1 MDPMTSLLLVFA
13 VIVILFALSIVF
25 GSFFTVETS
34 QVAIVQRLGKFARVA
49 GPGLN
54 WKTPFLETVVQRL
67 SMKVQQFEVQVE
79 TKTQDNVFVQI
90 PVSIQYKII
99 PEGVESAFYKLSDPV
114 KQIESMVYNVVLGHV
129 PKMKLDDTFLNQ
141 ADIAS
146 DLRDNLDA
154 SMKEYGYS
162 IVKVLISDI
171 VPDPKVKAAM
181 NDINAA
187 QREREATVSRAETNK
202 LLLVKQA
209 EAEAESKRL
218 QGEGIANQRK
228 AIIAGLKD
236 SVEDFAK
243 TVPGSTPQ
251 DVMQLVLMTQY
262 FDTLKEIAANDHSN
276 TILIPH
282 TPNTMTDLF
291 SQMRNAIVTGQELGK
306 HPDVAAALA
315 RAGQRAIANREFAE
329 NDFIQS
335 MRGRSITSAAISRIS
350 AWISPFDA
358 ISSGSPG

>member
-1 MDPMTSLLLVFA
+1 MRRENIMEGLV
-13 VIVILFALSIVF
+13 LIVF
-25 GSFFTVETS
+25 GVVAIVVLSVALGSFFTVETA

-54 WKTPFLETVVQRL
+54 WKTPYLETVVRRL
-67 SMKVQQFEVQVE
+67 SMKVQQFDVQVE

-99 PEGVESAFYKLSDPV
+99 PDGVEAAFYKLSDPV

-146 DLRDNLDA
+146 DLRDSLDA

-171 VPDPKVKAAM
+171 VPDQKVKAAM

-202 LLLVKQA
+202 MLLVKQA

-228 AIIAGLKD
+228 AIITGLKD

-262 FDTLKEIAANDHSN
+262 FDTLKDIAANDHSN

-282 TPNTMTDLF
+282 TPNTLTDLF
-291 SQMRNAIVTGQELGK
+291 SQIRNAIITGNELTS
-306 HPDVAAALA
+306 HSP
-315 RAGQRAIANREFAE
+315 I
-329 NDFIQS
+329 S
-335 MRGRSITSAAISRIS
+335 PITS
-350 AWISPFDA
+350 
-358 ISSGSPG
+358 PGTQR

>member
-1 MDPMTSLLLVFA
+1 MDAITAGLL
-13 VIVILFALSIVF
+13 IVGGVAALIALGVVF
-25 GSFFTVETS
+25 GSFFTVETA

-54 WKTPFLETVVQRL
+54 WKTPLIEAVVRRM
-67 SMKVQQFEVQVE
+67 SMKVQQFDVKVE

-90 PVSIQYKII
+90 PVSIQYKVI
-99 PEGVESAFYKLSDPV
+99 PESVEAAFYKLTDPV

-141 ADIAS
+141 AAIAN
-146 DLRDNLDA
+146 DLRDSLDG

-171 VPDPKVKAAM
+171 VPDQKVKAAM

-228 AIIAGLKD
+228 AIISGLKD

-251 DVMQLVLMTQY
+251 DVMQLVLMTQN
-262 FDTLKEIAANDHSN
+262 FDTLKDIAANDHTN
-276 TILIPH
+276 TVLIPH
-282 TPNTMTDLF
+282 TPNTLTDIF
-291 SQMRNAIVTGQELGK
+291 SQIRNAIITGSEMTK
-306 HPDVAAALA
+306 HTSVPP
-315 RAGQRAIANREFAE
+315 
-329 NDFIQS
+329 
-335 MRGRSITSAAISRIS
+335 ITS
-350 AWISPFDA
+350 
-358 ISSGSPG
+358 PGTQR

>member
-1 MDPMTSLLLVFA
+1 MDSMGGVLTVLGVFF
-13 VIVILFALSIVF
+13 VIFVLGLVF
-25 GSFFTVETS
+25 GSFFTVETA

-54 WKTPFLETVVQRL
+54 WKTPLIETVVRRM
-67 SMKVQQFEVQVE
+67 SMKVQQFDVKVE

-90 PVSIQYKII
+90 PVSIQYKVI
-99 PEGVESAFYKLSDPV
+99 PESVEAAFYKLTDPV

-141 ADIAS
+141 AAIAN
-146 DLRDNLDA
+146 DLRDSLDG

-171 VPDPKVKAAM
+171 VPDQKVKAAM

-228 AIIAGLKD
+228 AIISGLKD

-262 FDTLKEIAANDHSN
+262 FDTLKDIAANDHSN

-282 TPNTMTDLF
+282 TPNTLTDLF
-291 SQMRNAIVTGQELGK
+291 SQIRNAVITGTEMTK
-306 HPDVAAALA
+306 HDVPASL
-315 RAGQRAIANREFAE
+315 
-329 NDFIQS
+329 S
-335 MRGRSITSAAISRIS
+335 PSASQK
-350 AWISPFDA
+350 
-358 ISSGSPG
+358 

>member
-1 MDPMTSLLLVFA
+1 VVSAFLILIALIVLL
-13 VIVILFALSIVF
+13 ALSIVL

-54 WKTPFLETVVQRL
+54 WKTPYLETVVYRL
-67 SMKVQQFEVQVE
+67 SMKVQQFDVQVE

-90 PVSIQYKII
+90 PVSIQYRVI
-99 PEGVESAFYKLSDPV
+99 PDAVEAAFYKLSDPV

-129 PKMKLDDTFLNQ
+129 PKMKLDDAFLNQ

-171 VPDPKVKAAM
+171 VPDQKVKAAM

-202 LLLVKQA
+202 MLLVKQA

-228 AIIAGLKD
+228 AIISGLKD

-243 TVPGSTPQ
+243 SVPGSTPQ

-282 TPNTMTDLF
+282 TPNTLTDLF
-291 SQMRNAIVTGQELGK
+291 SQIRTAIVTGNELTN
-306 HPDVAAALA
+306 H
-315 RAGQRAIANREFAE
+315 
-329 NDFIQS
+329 S
-335 MRGRSITSAAISRIS
+335 SIS
-350 AWISPFDA
+350 AIPPASP
-358 ISSGSPG
+358 SRKP

>member
-1 MDPMTSLLLVFA
+1 MLGTVVLFLFVIA
-13 VIVILFALSIVF
+13 VIFVLSIVL
-25 GSFFTVETS
+25 GSFFTVETA

-54 WKTPFLETVVQRL
+54 WKTPYLETVVRRL
-67 SMKVQQFEVQVE
+67 SMKVQQFDVQVE

-99 PEGVESAFYKLSDPV
+99 PEGVEAAFYKLSDPV

-171 VPDPKVKAAM
+171 VPDQKVKAAM

-202 LLLVKQA
+202 MLLVKQA

-228 AIIAGLKD
+228 AIITGLKD

-262 FDTLKEIAANDHSN
+262 FDTLKDIAANDHSN

-282 TPNTMTDLF
+282 TPNTLTDLF
-291 SQMRNAIVTGQELGK
+291 SQIRNAIITGTEL
-306 HPDVAAALA
+306 
-315 RAGQRAIANREFAE
+315 
-329 NDFIQS
+329 
-335 MRGRSITSAAISRIS
+335 TSHAS
-350 AWISPFDA
+350 ISPA
-358 ISSGSPG
+358 PTPAAEK

>member
-1 MDPMTSLLLVFA
+1 MDSMGGVLTVLGVFFVIFVLGLL
-13 VIVILFALSIVF
+13 F
-25 GSFFTVETS
+25 GSFFTVETA

-54 WKTPFLETVVQRL
+54 WKTPFIEAVVRRM
-67 SMKVQQFEVQVE
+67 SMKVQQFDVKVE

-90 PVSIQYKII
+90 PVSIQYKVI
-99 PEGVESAFYKLSDPV
+99 PDSVEAAFYKLTDPV

-141 ADIAS
+141 AAIAN
-146 DLRDNLDA
+146 DLRDSLDG

-171 VPDPKVKAAM
+171 VPDQKVKAAM

-228 AIIAGLKD
+228 AIISGLKD

-262 FDTLKEIAANDHSN
+262 FDTLKDIAANDRTN
-276 TILIPH
+276 TVLIPH
-282 TPNTMTDLF
+282 TPNTLTDLF
-291 SQMRNAIVTGQELGK
+291 GQIRNAVITGTEMTR
-306 HPDVAAALA
+306 H
-315 RAGQRAIANREFAE
+315 
-329 NDFIQS
+329 
-335 MRGRSITSAAISRIS
+335 
-350 AWISPFDA
+350 DA
-358 ISSGSPG
+358 PASLSPGGSQK

>member
-1 MDPMTSLLLVFA
+1 MGAEGMLFFIFFVI
-13 VIVILFALSIVF
+13 IVILVLSVVL

-54 WKTPFLETVVQRL
+54 WKTPYIEAVVQRM
-67 SMKVQQFEVQVE
+67 SMKVQQFDVKVE

-90 PVSIQYKII
+90 PVSIQYKVI
-99 PEGVESAFYKLSDPV
+99 PDSVEAAYYKLTDPV

-141 ADIAS
+141 ASIAT

-171 VPDPKVKAAM
+171 VPDLKVKAAM

-202 LLLVKQA
+202 MLLVKQA

-228 AIIAGLKD
+228 AIISGLKD

-262 FDTLKEIAANDHSN
+262 FDTLKDIAANDHSN

-282 TPNTMTDLF
+282 TPDTLTDLF
-291 SQMRNAIVTGQELGK
+291 GQIRNAVITG
-306 HPDVAAALA
+306 
-315 RAGQRAIANREFAE
+315 AE
-329 NDFIQS
+329 
-335 MRGRSITSAAISRIS
+335 MTKRPVPP
-350 AWISPFDA
+350 SPP
-358 ISSGSPG
+358 SNPTQK

>member
-1 MDPMTSLLLVFA
+1 MD
-13 VIVILFALSIVF
+13 ALSGVFLFFGFVVVIFILSVIF
-25 GSFFTVETS
+25 GSFFTVQTA
-34 QVAIVQRLGKFARVA
+34 QVALVQRLGKFARVA

-54 WKTPFLETVVQRL
+54 WKTPLIESVVYRM
-67 SMKVQQFEVQVE
+67 SMKVQQFDVQVE

-90 PVSIQYKII
+90 PVSIQYKVM
-99 PEGVESAFYKLSDPV
+99 PDSVEAAFYKLTNPV

-141 ADIAS
+141 ADIAN
-146 DLRDNLDA
+146 DLRDNLDG

-171 VPDPKVKAAM
+171 VPDQKVKAAM

-228 AIIAGLKD
+228 AIISGLKD
-236 SVEDFAK
+236 SVEDFAQAVK
-243 TVPGSTPQ
+243 GSTPQ

-262 FDTLKEIAANDHSN
+262 FDTLKEIAANDHTN
-276 TILIPH
+276 AILIPH
-282 TPNTMTDLF
+282 TPNTLTDLF
-291 SQMRNAIVTGQELGK
+291 SQIRNALVSGIELSK
-306 HPDVAAALA
+306 TPV
-315 RAGQRAIANREFAE
+315 
-329 NDFIQS
+329 
-335 MRGRSITSAAISRIS
+335 IS
-350 AWISPFDA
+350 APPA
-358 ISSGSPG
+358 APQQ

>member
-1 MDPMTSLLLVFA
+1 MDATGTILNFFGVLLVIF
-13 VIVILFALSIVF
+13 ILSVVF
-25 GSFFTVETS
+25 GSFFTVETA

-54 WKTPFLETVVQRL
+54 WKTPLIEAVVRRMSL
-67 SMKVQQFEVQVE
+67 KVQQFDVQVE

-90 PVSIQYKII
+90 PVSIQYKVM
-99 PEGVESAFYKLSDPV
+99 PDAVEAAFYKLTDPV

-141 ADIAS
+141 ADIAN
-146 DLRDNLDA
+146 DLRDSLDA

-171 VPDPKVKAAM
+171 VPDQKVKAAM

-228 AIIAGLKD
+228 AIISGLKD

-262 FDTLKEIAANDHSN
+262 FDTLKDIAANDRSN
-276 TILIPH
+276 AILIPH
-282 TPNTMTDLF
+282 TPNTLTDLF
-291 SQMRNAIVTGQELGK
+291 GQIRTAVITGAEMTRQAPPSSLSPTE
-306 HPDVAAALA
+306 P
-315 RAGQRAIANREFAE
+315 QR
-329 NDFIQS
+329 
-335 MRGRSITSAAISRIS
+335 
-350 AWISPFDA
+350 
-358 ISSGSPG
+358 

>member
-1 MDPMTSLLLVFA
+1 MDLGPMFVLIAFLVLGGL
-13 VIVILFALSIVF
+13 IVVF
-25 GSFFTVETS
+25 GSFFTVETG

-54 WKTPFLETVVQRL
+54 WKTPLIENVVRRM
-67 SMKVQQFEVQVE
+67 SMKVQQFDVQVE

-90 PVSIQYKII
+90 PVSIQYKVM
-99 PEGVESAFYKLSDPV
+99 PEAVEAAFYKLTDPV

-141 ADIAS
+141 ADIAN
-146 DLRDNLDA
+146 DLRDSLDG

-171 VPDPKVKAAM
+171 VPDQKVKAAM

-228 AIIAGLKD
+228 AIISGLKD

-243 TVPGSTPQ
+243 TVAGSTPQ

-282 TPNTMTDLF
+282 TPNTLTDLF
-291 SQMRNAIVTGQELGK
+291 GQIRNAVITG
-306 HPDVAAALA
+306 
-315 RAGQRAIANREFAE
+315 AE
-329 NDFIQS
+329 
-335 MRGRSITSAAISRIS
+335 MTKSAAP
-350 AWISPFDA
+350 AAFSPID
-358 ISSGSPG
+358 PKK

>member
-1 MDPMTSLLLVFA
+1 MDIGSGVLLFLGFLVFI
-13 VIVILFALSIVF
+13 VVLSVIL
-25 GSFFTVETS
+25 GSFFTVQTS

-54 WKTPFLETVVQRL
+54 WKTPFIESVVYRM
-67 SMKVQQFEVQVE
+67 SMKVQQFDVQVE

-90 PVSIQYKII
+90 PVSIQYKVI
-99 PEGVESAFYKLSDPV
+99 PEAVESAFYKLTNPV

-141 ADIAS
+141 ADIAN
-146 DLRDNLDA
+146 DLRDNLDG

-171 VPDPKVKAAM
+171 VPDQKVKAAM

-187 QREREATVSRAETNK
+187 AREREATVSRAETNK

-228 AIIAGLKD
+228 AIISGLKD

-243 TVPGSTPQ
+243 AVQGSTPQ

-262 FDTLKEIAANDHSN
+262 FDTLKEIAANDHTN
-276 TILIPH
+276 AILIPH
-282 TPNTMTDLF
+282 TPNTLSDLF
-291 SQMRNAIVTGQELGK
+291 GQIRNALVTGVELSKTPVG
-306 HPDVAAALA
+306 
-315 RAGQRAIANREFAE
+315 
-329 NDFIQS
+329 
-335 MRGRSITSAAISRIS
+335 TSRPTST
-350 AWISPFDA
+350 
-358 ISSGSPG
+358 

>member
-1 MDPMTSLLLVFA
+1 MDLGMVFLILIVLLGLLV
-13 VIVILFALSIVF
+13 LSIVL
-25 GSFFTVETS
+25 GSFFTVETA

-54 WKTPFLETVVQRL
+54 WKMPYLEAVVQRL
-67 SMKVQQFEVQVE
+67 SMKVQQFDVQVE

-90 PVSIQYKII
+90 PVSIQYRVM
-99 PEGVESAFYKLSDPV
+99 PDAVEAAFYKLSDPV

-171 VPDPKVKAAM
+171 VPDQKVKAAM

-202 LLLVKQA
+202 MLLVKQA

-228 AIIAGLKD
+228 AIISGLKD

-262 FDTLKEIAANDHSN
+262 FDTLKDIAANDHSN

-282 TPNTMTDLF
+282 TPNTLTDLF
-291 SQMRNAIVTGQELGK
+291 SQIRNAIIAGTELTS
-306 HPDVAAALA
+306 HPSIPPKAAP
-315 RAGQRAIANREFAE
+315 E
-329 NDFIQS
+329 IQQ
-335 MRGRSITSAAISRIS
+335 
-350 AWISPFDA
+350 
-358 ISSGSPG
+358 

>member
-1 MDPMTSLLLVFA
+1 MVGGLVLIFLGIIA
-13 VIVILFALSIVF
+13 FLVLSIF
-25 GSFFTVETS
+25 LGSFFTVETA

-54 WKTPFLETVVQRL
+54 WKTPYLETVVRRL
-67 SMKVQQFEVQVE
+67 SMKVQQFDVQVE

-90 PVSIQYKII
+90 PVSIQYKVI
-99 PEGVESAFYKLSDPV
+99 PEAVEAAFYKLSDPV

-146 DLRDNLDA
+146 DLRDSLDA

-171 VPDPKVKAAM
+171 VPDQKVKAAM

-202 LLLVKQA
+202 MLLVKQA

-228 AIIAGLKD
+228 AIISGLKD

-262 FDTLKEIAANDHSN
+262 FDTLKDIAANDHSN
-276 TILIPH
+276 TILVPH
-282 TPNTMTDLF
+282 SPNTLTDLF
-291 SQMRNAIVTGQELGK
+291 GQIRNAIAIGTELAS
-306 HPDVAAALA
+306 H
-315 RAGQRAIANREFAE
+315 
-329 NDFIQS
+329 
-335 MRGRSITSAAISRIS
+335 TS
-350 AWISPFDA
+350 ISPA
-358 ISSGSPG
+358 ATPGTEK

>member
-1 MDPMTSLLLVFA
+1 MATAFLFFTAIIVLL
-13 VIVILFALSIVF
+13 ALSIVL
-25 GSFFTVETS
+25 GSFFTVETA

-49 GPGLN
+49 DPGLN
-54 WKTPFLETVVQRL
+54 WKTPYLETVVRRL
-67 SMKVQQFEVQVE
+67 SMKVQQFDVQVE

-99 PEGVESAFYKLSDPV
+99 PEGVEAAFYKLSDPV

-171 VPDPKVKAAM
+171 VPDQKVKAAM

-202 LLLVKQA
+202 MLLVKQA

-228 AIIAGLKD
+228 AIITGLKD

-282 TPNTMTDLF
+282 TPNTLTDIYG
-291 SQMRNAIVTGQELGK
+291 QIRNAIIAGNEMST
-306 HPDVAAALA
+306 HPS
-315 RAGQRAIANREFAE
+315 IPP
-329 NDFIQS
+329 
-335 MRGRSITSAAISRIS
+335 ITS
-350 AWISPFDA
+350 PQQK
-358 ISSGSPG
+358 

>member
-1 MDPMTSLLLVFA
+1 MDSMGGVLTVFG
-13 VIVILFALSIVF
+13 VLFVLFVLGLVF
-25 GSFFTVETS
+25 GSFFTVETA

-54 WKTPFLETVVQRL
+54 WKTPFIETVVRRM
-67 SMKVQQFEVQVE
+67 SMKVQQFDVKVE

-90 PVSIQYKII
+90 PVSIQYKVI
-99 PEGVESAFYKLSDPV
+99 PDSVEAAFYKLTDPV

-141 ADIAS
+141 AAIAN
-146 DLRDNLDA
+146 DLRDSLDG

-171 VPDPKVKAAM
+171 VPDQKVKAAM

-228 AIIAGLKD
+228 AIISGLKD

-262 FDTLKEIAANDHSN
+262 FDTLKDIAANDRTN
-276 TILIPH
+276 TVLLPH
-282 TPNTMTDLF
+282 TPNTVTDLF
-291 SQMRNAIVTGQELGK
+291 SQIRNAVITGTEMTK
-306 HPDVAAALA
+306 HDVPGSL
-315 RAGQRAIANREFAE
+315 
-329 NDFIQS
+329 
-335 MRGRSITSAAISRIS
+335 
-350 AWISPFDA
+350 SP
-358 ISSGSPG
+358 SGLQK

>member
-1 MDPMTSLLLVFA
+1 MATALLFFNA
-13 VIVILFALSIVF
+13 IIVVLALSIVL
-25 GSFFTVETS
+25 GSFFTVETA

-54 WKTPFLETVVQRL
+54 WKTPYLETVVRRL
-67 SMKVQQFEVQVE
+67 SMKVQQFDVQVE

-99 PEGVESAFYKLSDPV
+99 PEGVEAAFYKLSDPV

-171 VPDPKVKAAM
+171 VPDQKVKAAM

-202 LLLVKQA
+202 MLLVKQA

-228 AIIAGLKD
+228 AIITGLKD

-282 TPNTMTDLF
+282 TPNTLTDIYG
-291 SQMRNAIVTGQELGK
+291 QIRNAIIAGNEMSTHPSIPPVTPPSQQK
-306 HPDVAAALA
+306 
-315 RAGQRAIANREFAE
+315 
-329 NDFIQS
+329 
-335 MRGRSITSAAISRIS
+335 
-350 AWISPFDA
+350 
-358 ISSGSPG
+358 

>member
-1 MDPMTSLLLVFA
+1 MATAFLLLIALIFLLV
-13 VIVILFALSIVF
+13 LSIVL
-25 GSFFTVETS
+25 GSFFTVETA

-54 WKTPFLETVVQRL
+54 WKTPYLETVVYRL
-67 SMKVQQFEVQVE
+67 SMKVQQFDVQVE

-90 PVSIQYKII
+90 PVSIQYKVI
-99 PEGVESAFYKLSDPV
+99 PDAVEAAFYKLSDPV

-171 VPDPKVKAAM
+171 VPDQKVKAAM

-202 LLLVKQA
+202 MLLVKQA

-228 AIIAGLKD
+228 AIITGLKD

-262 FDTLKEIAANDHSN
+262 FDTLKDIAANDHSN

-282 TPNTMTDLF
+282 TPNTLTDLF
-291 SQMRNAIVTGQELGK
+291 SQIRNAIITGTEL
-306 HPDVAAALA
+306 
-315 RAGQRAIANREFAE
+315 
-329 NDFIQS
+329 
-335 MRGRSITSAAISRIS
+335 TSHSS
-350 AWISPFDA
+350 ISP
-358 ISSGSPG
+358 ISSDHKA

>member
-1 MDPMTSLLLVFA
+1 MDSMGGVFTVFGVLFVLL
-13 VIVILFALSIVF
+13 ILGVVF
-25 GSFFTVETS
+25 GSFFTVETA

-54 WKTPFLETVVQRL
+54 WKTPFIETVVRRM
-67 SMKVQQFEVQVE
+67 SMKVQQFDVKVE

-90 PVSIQYKII
+90 PVSIQYKVI
-99 PEGVESAFYKLSDPV
+99 PDSVEAAFYKLTDPV

-141 ADIAS
+141 AAIAN
-146 DLRDNLDA
+146 DLRDSLDG

-171 VPDPKVKAAM
+171 VPDQKVKAAM

-228 AIIAGLKD
+228 AIISGLKD

-262 FDTLKEIAANDHSN
+262 FDTLKDIAANDRSN
-276 TILIPH
+276 TVLIPH
-282 TPNTMTDLF
+282 TPNAVTDLF
-291 SQMRNAIVTGQELGK
+291 TQIRNAVITGTEMTRHDAPAPQPPGG
-306 HPDVAAALA
+306 P
-315 RAGQRAIANREFAE
+315 QR
-329 NDFIQS
+329 
-335 MRGRSITSAAISRIS
+335 
-350 AWISPFDA
+350 
-358 ISSGSPG
+358 

>member
-1 MDPMTSLLLVFA
+1 MEGFFLVLLA
-13 VIVILFALSIVF
+13 IVCFLALSIF
-25 GSFFTVETS
+25 LGSFFTVQTA
-34 QVAIVQRLGKFARVA
+34 QVAIVQRLGKFARIA

-54 WKTPFLETVVQRL
+54 WKTPYLETVVQRM

-90 PVSIQYKII
+90 PVSIQYKVI

-171 VPDPKVKAAM
+171 VPDQKVKAAM

-236 SVEDFAK
+236 SVEDFGK
-243 TVPGSTPQ
+243 SVPGSTPQ

-262 FDTLKEIAANDHSN
+262 FDTLKEVAANDHTN

-282 TPNTMTDLF
+282 TPNTLTDIF
-291 SQMRNAIVTGQELGK
+291 SQIRTAIITGTEMTK
-306 HPDVAAALA
+306 HTPVPPD
-315 RAGQRAIANREFAE
+315 
-329 NDFIQS
+329 S
-335 MRGRSITSAAISRIS
+335 TPGRTK
-350 AWISPFDA
+350 
-358 ISSGSPG
+358 

>member
-1 MDPMTSLLLVFA
+1 MEGFFL
-13 VIVILFALSIVF
+13 IVLAIVCFFVLSIF
-25 GSFFTVETS
+25 LGSFFTVQTA
-34 QVAIVQRLGKFARVA
+34 QVAIVQRLGKFARIA

-54 WKTPFLETVVQRL
+54 WKTPYLETVVQRM

-90 PVSIQYKII
+90 PVSIQYKVI

-171 VPDPKVKAAM
+171 VPDQKVKAAM

-262 FDTLKEIAANDHSN
+262 FDTLKEVAANDHTN

-282 TPNTMTDLF
+282 TPNTLTDIF
-291 SQMRNAIVTGQELGK
+291 SQIRNAIIAGSELTK
-306 HPDVAAALA
+306 HPAVAPV
-315 RAGQRAIANREFAE
+315 AGP
-329 NDFIQS
+329 D
-335 MRGRSITSAAISRIS
+335 SAK
-350 AWISPFDA
+350 
-358 ISSGSPG
+358 

>member
-1 MDPMTSLLLVFA
+1 MDLSTVFLIFIAIAAILV
-13 VIVILFALSIVF
+13 LSIAL
-25 GSFFTVETS
+25 GSFFTVETA

-54 WKTPFLETVVQRL
+54 WKTPYLETVVRRL
-67 SMKVQQFEVQVE
+67 SMKVQQFDVQVE

-90 PVSIQYKII
+90 PVSIQYKVI
-99 PEGVESAFYKLSDPV
+99 PDGVEAAFYKLTDPV

-141 ADIAS
+141 ADIAN

-171 VPDPKVKAAM
+171 VPDQKVKAAM

-228 AIIAGLKD
+228 AIITGLKD

-262 FDTLKEIAANDHSN
+262 FDTLKEIAANDHTN
-276 TILIPH
+276 TILVPH
-282 TPNTMTDLF
+282 TPNTLTDIF
-291 SQMRNAIVTGQELGK
+291 SQIRNAIIAGTELTS
-306 HPDVAAALA
+306 H
-315 RAGQRAIANREFAE
+315 
-329 NDFIQS
+329 S
-335 MRGRSITSAAISRIS
+335 SIPPNPT
-350 AWISPFDA
+350 
-358 ISSGSPG
+358 PGTQK

>member
-1 MDPMTSLLLVFA
+1 MDPVTGTFLLLGA
-13 VIVILFALSIVF
+13 IVLIFALSVAF

-54 WKTPFLETVVQRL
+54 WKTPFLENVVYRM
-67 SMKVQQFEVQVE
+67 SMKVLQFDVQVE

-90 PVSIQYKII
+90 PVSIQYKVI
-99 PEGVESAFYKLSDPV
+99 PEAVEAAFYKLSDPV

-141 ADIAS
+141 SDIAS

-154 SMKEYGYS
+154 SMREYGYS

-228 AIIAGLKD
+228 AIISGLKD

-243 TVPGSTPQ
+243 AVQGSTPQ

-262 FDTLKEIAANDHSN
+262 FDTLKDIAANDRSN
-276 TILIPH
+276 TVLIPH
-282 TPNTMTDLF
+282 TPNSLTDLF
-291 SQMRNAIVTGQELGK
+291 GQLRNAIISGTEMTK
-306 HPDVAAALA
+306 HPAPAAKVN
-315 RAGQRAIANREFAE
+315 G
-329 NDFIQS
+329 DD
-335 MRGRSITSAAISRIS
+335 GH
-350 AWISPFDA
+350 
-358 ISSGSPG
+358 

>member
-1 MDPMTSLLLVFA
+1 MGKRRLRVETFFLLIVA
-13 VIVILFALSIVF
+13 VIAFLVLSIF
-25 GSFFTVETS
+25 LGSFFTVQTAE
-34 QVAIVQRLGKFARVA
+34 VAIVQRLGKFARVA

-54 WKTPFLETVVQRL
+54 WKTPYLEAVVKRM
-67 SMKVQQFEVQVE
+67 SMKVQQFDVQVE

-90 PVSIQYKII
+90 PVSIQYKVI
-99 PEGVESAFYKLSDPV
+99 PDAVESAFYKLSDPV

-141 ADIAS
+141 ADIAG

-171 VPDPKVKAAM
+171 VPDQKVKAAM

-262 FDTLKEIAANDHSN
+262 FDTLKEVAANDHTN

-282 TPNTMTDLF
+282 TPNTLTDIF
-291 SQMRNAIVTGQELGK
+291 AQIRNAIIVGNELWH
-306 HPDVAAALA
+306 HPTVAPAV
-315 RAGQRAIANREFAE
+315 
-329 NDFIQS
+329 
-335 MRGRSITSAAISRIS
+335 
-350 AWISPFDA
+350 DA
-358 ISSGSPG
+358 QK

>member
-1 MDPMTSLLLVFA
+1 MDPVTFVLLIVGSLA
-13 VIVILFALSIVF
+13 VIFALTVIF
-25 GSFFTVETS
+25 GSFFTVETA

-54 WKTPFLETVVQRL
+54 WKTPYIEVVVQRM
-67 SMKVQQFEVQVE
+67 SMKVQQFDVQVE

-90 PVSIQYKII
+90 PVSIQYKVL
-99 PEGVESAFYKLSDPV
+99 PDAVESAFYKLSDPV

-146 DLRDNLDA
+146 DLRDSLDG

-171 VPDPKVKAAM
+171 VPDTKVKAAM

-228 AIIAGLKD
+228 AIISGLKD

-262 FDTLKEIAANDHSN
+262 FDTLKDIAANDHTN

-282 TPNTMTDLF
+282 TPNTLTDLF
-291 SQMRNAIVTGQELGK
+291 GQIRNAVITGTELTK
-306 HPDVAAALA
+306 QPDITLPAAT
-315 RAGQRAIANREFAE
+315 
-329 NDFIQS
+329 D
-335 MRGRSITSAAISRIS
+335 TKK
-350 AWISPFDA
+350 
-358 ISSGSPG
+358 

>member
-1 MDPMTSLLLVFA
+1 MELGTVFLVLII
-13 VIVILFALSIVF
+13 IVAILVLSIAL
-25 GSFFTVETS
+25 GSFFTVETA

-54 WKTPFLETVVQRL
+54 WKTPYLETVVRRL
-67 SMKVQQFEVQVE
+67 SMKVQQFDVQVE

-90 PVSIQYKII
+90 PVSIQYKVI
-99 PEGVESAFYKLSDPV
+99 PDAVEAAFYKLSDPV

-171 VPDPKVKAAM
+171 VPDQKVKAAM

-202 LLLVKQA
+202 MLLVKQA

-228 AIIAGLKD
+228 AIISGLKD

-262 FDTLKEIAANDHSN
+262 FDTLKDIAANDHSN

-282 TPNTMTDLF
+282 TPDTLTDLF
-291 SQMRNAIVTGQELGK
+291 SQIRNAIIVGTELTR
-306 HPDVAAALA
+306 HSSLPT
-315 RAGQRAIANREFAE
+315 IAMPET
-329 NDFIQS
+329 QK
-335 MRGRSITSAAISRIS
+335 
-350 AWISPFDA
+350 
-358 ISSGSPG
+358 

>member
-1 MDPMTSLLLVFA
+1 MPRSSESLCVELRSDRAKEEVNVAAVFLFLTVIIVLVGLSVLL
-13 VIVILFALSIVF
+13 
-25 GSFFTVETS
+25 GSFFTVETA

-54 WKTPFLETVVQRL
+54 WKTPYLESVVRRL
-67 SMKVQQFEVQVE
+67 SMKVQQFDVQVE

-90 PVSIQYKII
+90 PVSIQYKVI
-99 PEGVESAFYKLSDPV
+99 PEGVEAAFYKLSDPV

-171 VPDPKVKAAM
+171 VPDQKVKAAM

-202 LLLVKQA
+202 MLLVKQA

-262 FDTLKEIAANDHSN
+262 FDTLKEIAANDHTN
-276 TILIPH
+276 AILIPH
-282 TPNTMTDLF
+282 TPNTLTDLF
-291 SQMRNAIVTGQELGK
+291 GQIRNAIVAGNELTS
-306 HPDVAAALA
+306 HSAIPPTP
-315 RAGQRAIANREFAE
+315 AGFP
-329 NDFIQS
+329 S
-335 MRGRSITSAAISRIS
+335 TK
-350 AWISPFDA
+350 P
-358 ISSGSPG
+358 

>member
-1 MDPMTSLLLVFA
+1 MDATGTILLFFGGLLA
-13 VIVILFALSIVF
+13 LFALFAVL
-25 GSFFTVETS
+25 GSFFTVETA

-54 WKTPFLETVVQRL
+54 WKTPMIEAVVKRMSL
-67 SMKVQQFEVQVE
+67 KVQQFDVQVE

-90 PVSIQYKII
+90 PVSIQYKVM
-99 PEGVESAFYKLSDPV
+99 PEAVEAAFYKLTDPV

-141 ADIAS
+141 ADIAN
-146 DLRDNLDA
+146 DLRDSLDG

-171 VPDPKVKAAM
+171 VPDQKVKAAM

-228 AIIAGLKD
+228 AIISGLKD

-243 TVPGSTPQ
+243 TVAGSTPQ

-282 TPNTMTDLF
+282 TPNNLTDLF
-291 SQMRNAIVTGQELGK
+291 SQIRTAIVTGAEIAK
-306 HPDVAAALA
+306 HSGTGATPPVPDAL
-315 RAGQRAIANREFAE
+315 
-329 NDFIQS
+329 
-335 MRGRSITSAAISRIS
+335 
-350 AWISPFDA
+350 PH
-358 ISSGSPG
+358 P

>member
-1 MDPMTSLLLVFA
+1 MDPATTVLLVIGSVV
-13 VIVILFALSIVF
+13 VIVALSVIF
-25 GSFFTVETS
+25 GSFFTVEAA

-54 WKTPFLETVVQRL
+54 WKTPFIEVVVQRM
-67 SMKVQQFEVQVE
+67 SMKVQQFDVQVE

-90 PVSIQYKII
+90 PVSIQYKVL
-99 PEGVESAFYKLSDPV
+99 PDAVESAFYKLSDPV

-146 DLRDNLDA
+146 DLRDSLDG

-171 VPDPKVKAAM
+171 VPDTKVKAAM

-228 AIIAGLKD
+228 AIISGLKD

-262 FDTLKEIAANDHSN
+262 FDTLKDIAANDHTN

-282 TPNTMTDLF
+282 TPNTLTDLF
-291 SQMRNAIVTGQELGK
+291 GQIRNAVITGTELTK
-306 HPDVAAALA
+306 QPEITLPAAT
-315 RAGQRAIANREFAE
+315 
-329 NDFIQS
+329 D
-335 MRGRSITSAAISRIS
+335 TKK
-350 AWISPFDA
+350 
-358 ISSGSPG
+358 